1 MAGGQLLV
9 SPARGGGQKFMSPGG
24 QFVMSLDI
32 NYKIGSLT
40 RLVLYM
46 LSEMYGT

>member
-24 QFVMSLDI
+24 QFVMSLDRKEQEENI
-32 NYKIGSLT
+32 SSA
-40 RLVLYM
+40 R
-46 LSEMYGT
+46 E